1 MRRSLVPLVCVV
13 SWLVACSAEPA
24 RPPSNVIWAEFDP
37 STNKIPTP
45 NDLVRD
51 AAAGHLALP
60 ITSDLPQAEQ
70 EFRAYLNGLDGFPTS
85 TPATLHF
92 TGNVKSDSFSNDS
105 MIVWKLDASGAA
117 TSPEVQATYADT
129 DHGLTLYPHGGW
141 EPGARYLIAVRGGAK
156 GVQGAKGEQV
166 TAAPAFTF
174 LRAGKDL
181 REHPWAIPG
190 KTPAERAASAAK
202 LEAIRQQLEP
212 LFQQLVAK
220 GWSRDEIA
228 LMFTFTTSAH
238 PAVRF
243 DPLSQAVPLP
253 NDLLIDPKT
262 GLVTIP
268 PDPTDP
274 DLQKAIKA
282 TLNSLDGFSTTGPL
296 AAELT
301 LPIDASSVGSA
312 QVRLFELANPPVEVP
327 GLVRLVYQGGGAE
340 DGKHLFAAVQSR
352 AAPEDLANAPFPV
365 DPATGQKPPFNVLKP
380 KTTYFW
386 VVTGLKGT
394 SGLPVEAQPVAALLR
409 LKGSLLAEGKSQV
422 SGIADADA
430 ARLEP
435 LRARL
440 APALDAL
447 EAQGLSRSAM
457 AAVVPFTTVDVEGHT
472 RALLKLPYDQQL
484 PLTPVDSQVFS
495 PTANVFGAVAKVVQ
509 GHFMTYDMLDPVSQ
523 KFAAAGQA
531 RPIAFTLTYPKGF
544 GPPNG
549 GTKPRVIL
557 FGHGLTTERRLAWFE
572 ANRLAQEGFA
582 VFAFDLPYHGERSS
596 CHSTLPI
603 CSVINGL
610 FATQNSDGTITPGP
624 TICTD
629 PANHDATG
637 VEPAFLCSSGTCGDD
652 GQCVG
657 SGADFNRYGIYN
669 LAYLNTVTDPG
680 TPIASGAAF
689 INLSDLGASRDH
701 FRQAEIDFSAAYRFL
716 TQADWTQILPDGLDL
731 EKSDVGYTGISLGGI
746 LGAVESGGQPAI
758 TTLALNVG
766 GAGFP
771 DLFQES
777 GIFGAILPPGL
788 ASQGIHIESDY
799 AKINLPAWQFLSVSH
814 WILDDVDPI
823 NIARFA
829 LQQRDDYVDVMT
841 GQTQHWP
848 QKNVLIQMAGADT
861 IVPNQSTHRL
871 EAVMD
876 PGCVTC
882 DAGDEAC
889 AKGQQCVFTR
899 FAGDSHIFEVD
910 PLENLNPAQL
920 NAQSAGQDQVARFLS
935 RYR

>member
-1 MRRSLVPLVCVV
+1 MRRSLALLSCLT
-13 SWLVACSAEPA
+13 LVACSAEVA

-51 AAAGHLALP
+51 AAGKHLALP
-60 ITSDLPQAEQ
+60 ITADLPQAEQ

-92 TGNVKSDSFSNDS
+92 TGDVKARSISNDTLV
-105 MIVWKLDASGAA
+105 VWKLDPQGAA
-117 TSPEVQATYADT
+117 PRSLEVQATYADT

-141 EPGARYLIAVRGGAK
+141 EPGARLVIAVRGGK
-156 GVQGAKGEQV
+156 NGVQGSKGELV

-190 KTPAERAASAAK
+190 KTPAERNASALK
-202 LEAIRQQLEP
+202 LEAVRQDLEP
-212 LFQQLVAK
+212 LFQQLVDK

-228 LMFTFTTSAH
+228 LVFSFTTSSH

-253 NDLLIDPKT
+253 NDLLIEPKT
-262 GLVTIP
+262 GLVSIP
-268 PDPTDP
+268 SDSADSEA
-274 DLQKAIKA
+274 QAAIKA
-282 TLNSLDGFSTTGPL
+282 SLNTLDGFSTTGPF
-296 AAELT
+296 AAEAT
-301 LPIDASSVGSA
+301 QPIDRATFTSAS
-312 QVRLFELANPPVEVP
+312 VRLFELASPPVEILGVERF
-327 GLVRLVYQGGGAE
+327 LYA
-340 DGKHLFAAVQSR
+340 DGTHFFAPLQSR
-352 AAPEDLANAPFPV
+352 NAKDPSPDVPF
-365 DPATGQKPPFNVLKP
+365 TVLKP

-386 VVTGLKGT
+386 IVTGLKGT
-394 SGLPVEAQPVAALLR
+394 SGQPVEAQPVGALLR
-409 LKGSLLAEGKSQV
+409 LKGSLLEQGKSQV

-435 LRARL
+435 LRAKL

-447 EAQGLSRSAM
+447 EQQGLPRSAL
-457 AAVVPFTTVDVEGHT
+457 AAVVPFTTLDVEGHT
-472 RALLKLPYDQQL
+472 RALLKVPYEQNLPV
-484 PLTPVDSQVFS
+484 TAVDSQVFS
-495 PTANVFGAVAKVVQ
+495 PTLNVFGSVAKVVE
-509 GHFMTYDMLDPVSQ
+509 GHFMTYDRLDPISQ
-523 KFAAAGQA
+523 KFGAAGQP

-549 GTKPRVIL
+549 GTKPKVIL

-582 VFAFDLPYHGERSS
+582 VFSFDLPYHGERSS

-610 FATQNSDGTITPGP
+610 FATQNSDGSVTPGA

-629 PANHDATG
+629 PGNHDQAG
-637 VEPAFLCSSGTCGDD
+637 VEPAFLCSSGVCGDD
-652 GQCVG
+652 GKCVG
-657 SGADFNRYGIYN
+657 TGADFNRYGIYN

-689 INLSDLGASRDH
+689 INLTDLGASRDH
-701 FRQAEIDFSAAYRFL
+701 FRQAEIDFAAAYRFL

-731 EKSDVGYTGISLGGI
+731 EKTDIGYTGISLGGI
-746 LGAVESGGQPAI
+746 LGGVESGSQPAI

-766 GAGFP
+766 GAGFS

-777 GIFGAILPPGL
+777 GIFGTILPPGL
-788 ASQGIHIESDY
+788 ASQGIQIDKDY
-799 AKINLPAWQFLSVSH
+799 AKINLPAWQFLAASH
-814 WILDDVDPI
+814 WVLDDVDPV
-823 NIARFA
+823 NIARYA

-841 GQTQHWP
+841 GETHHWP
-848 QKNVLIQMAGADT
+848 QKHVLLQMAGADT
-861 IVPNQSTHRL
+861 IVPNQSTYRL
-871 EAVMD
+871 RAVLD
-876 PGCVTC
+876 PSCVVC

-889 AKGQQCVFTR
+889 ARSQQCVFTT

-920 NAQSAGQDQVARFLS
+920 GAQRAGQEQVARFLS